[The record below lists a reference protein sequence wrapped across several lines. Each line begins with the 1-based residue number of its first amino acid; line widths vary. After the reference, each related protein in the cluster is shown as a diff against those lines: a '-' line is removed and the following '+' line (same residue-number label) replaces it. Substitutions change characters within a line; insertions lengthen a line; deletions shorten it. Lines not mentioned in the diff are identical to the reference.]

1 MEKQLWSISDKVPTV
16 NYHLWQ
22 PCNMRCGFCFATFL
36 DISPQSSNYLAK
48 VDALQVVDLVSLA
61 GFTKINFA
69 GGEPTLCPWLVDLI
83 GCAKTSGL
91 TASVVTNGSKIT
103 DPWLDSV
110 AGFLDIIAVSI
121 DSVDAGTLLK
131 IGRTVKGKEPI
142 SEDYYRRICES
153 VKDRRIRLKVNTV
166 VNQYNLDEDFRPFI
180 KDVLPERWKI
190 FQALLVQGQNE
201 GHFDE
206 FAVTLAEFNQY
217 VARNRSVE
225 SDGICV
231 VPETNELMTGS
242 YLMID
247 PLGRFFDDTKGK
259 HTYSR
264 PILEVGVGVERALE
278 DIDIYPECFAARGGF
293 YE

>member
-264 PILEVGVGVERALE
+264 PILEVGVERALE